1 MPTTTIR
8 IDETLKSRLAA
19 AAQNAGTSPHAFI
32 LDAIA
37 QSVEQAEQDAAL
49 QHLAETRWATIAATG
64 STIPWDETRTWLE
77 ARARNEH
84 PAKPTPHTP
93 TT

>member
-8 IDETLKSRLAA
+8 IDEALKSRLAA

-37 QSVEQAEQDAAL
+37 RTVEQAEQDTAL

-77 ARARNEH
+77 ARARNQH
-84 PAKPTPHTP
+84 PAKPT
-93 TT
+93 